1 MCDSVYLIS
10 FGIPSDGMTLSFQQV
25 FLERSHFR
33 CVRVIVQTLGRAK
46 LSADMMRLRPATAA
60 DAELLLEWRNDPD
73 TRKSSIE
80 TEKIKKVEHISWLSS
95 VLDSRD
101 RQLLIAEE
109 KGVAVGTI
117 RADLSDGVYQLSW
130 TVARD
135 ARGRGLG
142 KQMVAMVARRITA
155 PIGAQVKSDNTSSVL
170 IAEYAGMEFNQ
181 ELDGLLYFSRPA
193 QK

>member
-1 MCDSVYLIS
+1 
-10 FGIPSDGMTLSFQQV
+10 
-25 FLERSHFR
+25 
-33 CVRVIVQTLGRAK
+33 
-46 LSADMMRLRPATAA
+46 MMRLRPATAA

-80 TEKIKKVEHISWLSS
+80 TEKVKKVEHISWLSS

-109 KGVAVGTI
+109 KGGAVGTI

-130 TVARD
+130 TVAPD

-170 IAEYAGMEFNQ
+170 IAEYACMEFNQ

>member
-1 MCDSVYLIS
+1 
-10 FGIPSDGMTLSFQQV
+10 
-25 FLERSHFR
+25 
-33 CVRVIVQTLGRAK
+33 
-46 LSADMMRLRPATAA
+46 MMRLRPATAA

-130 TVARD
+130 TVAPD

-142 KQMVAMVARRITA
+142 KQMVAMLARRITA
-155 PIGAQVKSDNTSSVL
+155 PIGAQVQSDNTSSVL

>member
-1 MCDSVYLIS
+1 
-10 FGIPSDGMTLSFQQV
+10 
-25 FLERSHFR
+25 
-33 CVRVIVQTLGRAK
+33 
-46 LSADMMRLRPATAA
+46 MMRLRPATAA

-80 TEKIKKVEHISWLSS
+80 TEKVKKAEHVSWLSS

-109 KGVAVGTI
+109 KGVPVGTV

-130 TVARD
+130 TVAPD

-155 PIGAQVKSDNTSSVL
+155 PIRAQVKSDNISSVL